1 MRLNLAS
8 ANGYVCVR
16 GCRQCLTW
24 FATFSLSLLVLVVG
38 DRLRLWFFFF
48 SVLFVCLS
56 CVDRSSAHGHRR
68 DHSRHSPKNDIRFF
82 FSLFF
87 FFGIYF
93 LFTRARAQ
101 ALAIATIVVVFVI
114 FTVDA
119 VNSTT
124 VKCNQCMNKKWIS
137 IVLFYF
143 FSVAR
148 LINRILFCD
157 MKMIVDTLSSFIFQ
171 IFLFYI
177 FGVCRYAHSVF
188 HAD

>member
-1 MRLNLAS
+1 MSHLVCYFFFVAS
-8 ANGYVCVR
+8 RSR
-16 GCRQCLTW
+16 GRW
-24 FATFSLSLLVLVVG
+24 SSSAVI
-38 DRLRLWFFFF
+38 FFF

-124 VKCNQCMNKKWIS
+124 VKCNQRMNFDRFVLLLLRCSFDKQNFVLWYENDRWHVEFIYFSDFFVLYFWRVSLCSFRLSCRLNWKW
-137 IVLFYF
+137 
-143 FSVAR
+143 
-148 LINRILFCD
+148 LIHGW
-157 MKMIVDTLSSFIFQ
+157 KEE
-171 IFLFYI
+171 
-177 FGVCRYAHSVF
+177 
-188 HAD
+188 